1 MKIMK
6 CAKLGWTE
14 RQHSCTDN
22 CPDNIKP
29 TQMKQYTYKILKITK
44 DNLSV
49 QTNTCEGTLLTQTHR
64 TNIPLHQ
71 AKLRTLLSPS
81 IVEQ

>member
-22 CPDNIKP
+22 CPDNKP
-29 TQMKQYTYKILKITK
+29 TQTTTLAAYTAC
-44 DNLSV
+44 LSV
-49 QTNTCEGTLLTQTHR
+49 CLSVL
-64 TNIPLHQ
+64 PLCVYFFSFFV
-71 AKLRTLLSPS
+71 ASLMGL
-81 IVEQ
+81 VA